1 MQDMTRKLRYLFVL
15 LFLTM
20 TGRALAQTGSISGT
34 VYDEKKEPVIG
45 AIVQVFESGATK
57 GGAATDIDGN
67 YVVKPLN
74 PSGNYEVHVK
84 YAGYKEIVLKG
95 VLVSPDKITK
105 LNFNMQINAK
115 ELEEVVVR
123 TYKVP
128 LIEADKPGSTT
139 TFTREQIQKIPTRNT
154 GDIASLAAGTYQSK
168 SGGSVSI
175 AGART
180 GGTQYIIDGVMVQGS
195 GATNLPPGA
204 IDQMSVITSGI
215 PAKYGDASGGIISI
229 TTRGGGEKHSGEVGF
244 EHSLDGYNHN
254 MGYFSVSGPLLKR
267 KIDSVNRKNVLGYS
281 LSGNYTFDED
291 NNPNYFK
298 NYVVKPDKLR
308 EIQQN
313 PLVQQTDIS
322 GRKTYN
328 SATEYVTMN
337 DLETRKTR
345 INAGYKSARLV
356 GKVDYQLS
364 DNVTLLA
371 GGNYTYID
379 QTNWDQR
386 YALFNPDAMP
396 TLTNTTGR
404 AFLRL
409 TQSFGKNNMGSGGED
424 SKERP
429 LISNAFYTLQA
440 DYQNSHEN
448 REDPNLKHNPFL
460 YGYLGKFETKDQTI
474 YGVGLDT
481 AINRTGTV
489 LYAYNSPTAVDF
501 TPANYNPLLV
511 NYTKQYYSLA
521 GGDAYP
527 TTLND
532 ILANRGLIN
541 GYLPP
546 YVYSDYSGS
555 PLYFNS
561 GFSRGG
567 YYYNNQEQFAFNV
580 DASFD
585 FQPKK
590 TRHAIE
596 FGLYYQQRA
605 ERTYSINAASAGT
618 NLWGLMRQLTNRHIL
633 DLDKGDPIY
642 VINGQR
648 YTLDEYRNQNL
659 QFGPNDTVIYNRLYN
674 ESLQSTFDYNL
685 RKKLN
690 LDPHGTDYL
699 YVDSYDPS
707 LFSLDMFAP
716 DELINQGT
724 PLASWYGYDYTGKR
738 VNGQVNFN
746 DFFTK
751 KDANGNYT
759 REIGAF
765 RPNYIAGYIQDKFE
779 LPNNVL
785 FNVGIRVERFDA
797 NTKVLRDPYS
807 LYAVHTV
814 ADNKNAVNTINNQKT
829 PENIGGDYVI
839 YVRDNQVENPEIIG
853 YRNGDDWYDATGK
866 FLQDPSYLN
875 TLYGSDPQPYI
886 VKPQGKNTYVRM
898 TQEGYDPNTS
908 FTDYKPQVNVMPRI
922 NFSFPIAEQ
931 SLFYAHYDVYVMRP
945 KSADE
950 IYVSPSDYLYLSQN
964 ASSIIP
970 NPNLKPERVFDYE
983 LGFQQTLSQN
993 SAVTINGFYKERK
1006 DMIQIRPYLYA
1017 FPNTYY
1023 TFGNRDFST
1032 TKGFSLKYDLRRVN
1046 HIQLQL
1052 SYTLQFAEGTG
1063 SSSSSGNGGSS
1074 TSVSNSGLLQY
1085 LIGAQLPNLRF
1096 ALPLNVD
1103 SRHILNANLD
1113 YRYEKGEGPIV
1124 GNVHPLENAGV
1135 NLVFRARSG
1144 EPYTRYAF
1152 PGQKIVVGGAYGSRL
1167 PWHYMMDLR
1176 IDKTF
1181 ALFPK
1186 KAAEGVNQPSRLGL
1200 TAFLYIQNLLNTK
1213 DVLGV
1218 YGYTGRPDSDGWIAS
1233 PNGQVE
1239 ASVKPSPQSYSDL
1252 YNLSRLDQDLL
1263 NNPRRIN
1270 LGISLNF

>member
-34 VYDEKKEPVIG
+34 VYDEKKEPIIG
-45 AIVQVFESGATK
+45 AIVQVFEAGATK

-67 YVVKPLN
+67 YVIKPLS

-84 YAGYKEIVLKG
+84 YAGYKEIISKG
-95 VLVSPDKITK
+95 VLVSPDRITK

-115 ELEEVVVR
+115 ELDEVVVT

-139 TFTREQIQKIPTRNT
+139 TFTRDQIAKLPTRNT
-154 GDIASLAAGTYQSK
+154 SDVASMAAGTYQSK
-168 SGGSVSI
+168 SGGTVSI
-175 AGART
+175 AGARS
-180 GGTQYIIDGVMVQGS
+180 GGTQYIIDGIVVQG
-195 GATNLPPGA
+195 ATAINLPPGS

-229 TTRGGGEKHSGEVGF
+229 TTRGGASQHQGEVSF
-244 EHSLDGYNHN
+244 EHSLEGYNHN
-254 MGYFSVSGPLLKR
+254 MASFSIAGPLLK
-267 KIDSVNRKNVLGYS
+267 KKVDSVNKKTVLGYS
-281 LSGNYTFDED
+281 LSGTYQFDED
-291 NNPNYFK
+291 NDPNYFD
-298 NYVVKPDKLR
+298 NYVVKGDKLR

-313 PLVQQTDIS
+313 PLVQKTDIS
-322 GRKTYN
+322 GRKIYS
-328 SATEYVTMN
+328 SATEYITMK
-337 DLETRKTR
+337 DLETTKTR
-345 INAGYKSARLV
+345 INADYKSARVV

-364 DNVTLLA
+364 DNVELVA
-371 GGNYTYID
+371 GGNYTYIN
-379 QTNWDQR
+379 QSQWDQR
-386 YALFNPDAMP
+386 YALFNPSAMP
-396 TLTNTTGR
+396 KDVINNGR
-404 AFLRL
+404 GFIRL
-409 TQSFGKNNMGSGGED
+409 TQSFGNKNLTANAED
-424 SKERP
+424 KKAP

-440 DYQNSHEN
+440 DYEN
-448 REDPNLKHNPFL
+448 TYRNVEDPNLKHNPFL
-460 YGYLGKFETKDQTI
+460 YGYLGKFDTKDQTI
-474 YGVGLDT
+474 YGIGLDT
-481 AINRTGTV
+481 AINRVGTV
-489 LYAYNSPTAVDF
+489 LYAYNSPTSVDF
-501 TPANYNPLLV
+501 TPADYNPLLV
-511 NYTKQYYSLA
+511 NYTKQYYGLA
-521 GGDAYP
+521 GGDGYP
-527 TTLND
+527 TNLND

-546 YVYSDYSGS
+546 YVYTDYLGS

-561 GFSRGG
+561 GYGRSG
-567 YYYNNQEQFAFNV
+567 YTYNNQEQFAFNV

-585 FQPKK
+585 LQPKK

-605 ERTYSINAASAGT
+605 ERNYGIGAAGINN
-618 NLWGLMRQLTNRHIL
+618 NLWALMRQLTNKHIL
-633 DLDKGDPIY
+633 DLDKANPIY
-642 VINGQR
+642 VIGGQR
-648 YTLDEYRNQNL
+648 YTLDEYRNGNL

-674 ESLQSTFDYNL
+674 EGLQSTFDYNL

-690 LDPHGTDYL
+690 LDPTGTDYI
-699 YVDSYDPS
+699 YIDNIKDPS
-707 LFSLDMFAP
+707 LLSLDMFSP
-716 DELINQGT
+716 DEIINGGN
-724 PLASWYGYDYTGKR
+724 PLATWYGYDYTGKR

-785 FNVGIRVERFDA
+785 FNVGVRVERFDA

-814 ADNKNAVNTINNQKT
+814 ADSKDAQNSINGGKT
-829 PENIGGDYVI
+829 PDNIGGDYVV
-839 YVRDNQVENPEIIG
+839 YVRDNQVENPEVIG
-853 YRNGDDWYDATGK
+853 YRSGDDWYDATGK
-866 FLQDPSYLN
+866 FLQDPSYLA
-875 TLYGSDPQPYI
+875 TLYGSDPQPYL
-886 VKPQGKNTYVRM
+886 VKSKDKNKTLRM
-898 TQEGYDPNTS
+898 NEEGYDPNSS

-945 KSADE
+945 KTASE
-950 IYVSPSDYLYLSQN
+950 IYVSPIDYLYLSQN
-964 ASSIIP
+964 GTQIIA

-983 LGFQQTLSQN
+983 LGFTQTLSQS

-1006 DMIQIRPYLYA
+1006 DMIQVRPFLYA
-1017 FPNTYY
+1017 YPNTYF

-1046 HIQLQL
+1046 HLQMQL

-1074 TSVSNSGLLQY
+1074 TSVSSSGLLQY

-1113 YRYEKGEGPIV
+1113 YRYEQGEGPVV
-1124 GNVHPLENAGV
+1124 GNSHPLENAGI
-1135 NLVFRARSG
+1135 NLIFRARSG
-1144 EPYTRYAF
+1144 EPYTRYAL
-1152 PGQKIVVGGAYGSRL
+1152 PGQRIVVGGAYGSRL
-1167 PWHYMMDLR
+1167 PWHYMLDFR

-1181 ALFPK
+1181 ALFARK
-1186 KAAEGVNQPSRLGL
+1186 SDDGIKQRTGIGL
-1200 TAFLYIQNLLNTK
+1200 QAFLYIQNLLNTK
-1213 DVLGV
+1213 DILGV
-1218 YGYTGRPDSDGWIAS
+1218 YGYTGRPDNDGWIAS
-1233 PNGQVE
+1233 PNGQSE
-1239 ASVKPSPQSYSDL
+1239 ASVKTSPQSYSDL
-1252 YNLSRLDQDLL
+1252 YNLSLMDQGLL

-1270 LGISLNF
+1270 LGITLNF

>member
-34 VYDEKKEPVIG
+34 VYDEKKEPIIG
-45 AIVQVFESGATK
+45 AIVQVFEAGATR

-115 ELEEVVVR
+115 ELEEVVVT

-139 TFTREQIQKIPTRNT
+139 TFTREQIAKLPTRNT
-154 GDIASLAAGTYQSK
+154 SDVASLSAGVYQSK
-168 SGGSVSI
+168 SGGNVSI
-175 AGART
+175 AGGRST
-180 GGTQYIIDGVMVQGS
+180 GTQYIIDGVMVQGNT
-195 GATNLPPGA
+195 ATNLPPGS

-229 TTRGGGEKHSGEVGF
+229 TTRGGAPKHTGEVGV
-244 EHSLDGYNHN
+244 EHSLDGFGHN
-254 MGYFSVSGPLLKR
+254 MAYFSLAGPLLK
-267 KIDSVNRKNVLGYS
+267 KKVDSVNKKTVLGYS
-281 LSGNYTFDED
+281 LNGSYISDKD
-291 NNPNYFK
+291 NNPNYFD
-298 NYVVKPDKLR
+298 NYVLKADRLK

-313 PLVQQTDIS
+313 PLVQTTDIS
-322 GRKTYN
+322 GRKIYHP
-328 SATEYVTMN
+328 ATEYVTMN
-337 DLETRKTR
+337 DLETTKTR
-345 INAGYKSARLV
+345 INADYKSARLV
-356 GKVDYQLS
+356 GKLNYQLS
-364 DNVTLLA
+364 DNVDLVA
-371 GGNYTYID
+371 GGNYTYIN
-379 QTNWDQR
+379 QSLWDQR
-386 YALFNPDAMP
+386 YELFSPDAMP
-396 TLTNTTGR
+396 KDIIHNGR
-404 AFLRL
+404 AYIRL
-409 TQSFGKNNMGSGGED
+409 TQSFGKNSLNNAEGEN
-424 SKERP
+424 KKAP

-440 DYQNSHEN
+440 DYEN
-448 REDPNLKHNPFL
+448 THTNIEDPKLKHNPFL
-460 YGYLGKFETKDQTI
+460 YGYVGKFVTRDQNI
-474 YGVGLDT
+474 YYVGLDT

-501 TPANYNPLLV
+501 TPSDVNPLLT
-511 NYTKQYYSLA
+511 NYTKQFYSLA
-521 GGDAYP
+521 GSEGYP

-532 ILANRGLIN
+532 IQAGSGLLN
-541 GYLPP
+541 GQLPN
-546 YVYSDYSGS
+546 YVYGSDIFY
-555 PLYFNS
+555 NS

-567 YYYNNQEQFAFNV
+567 YYYNDAEQFAFNV

-605 ERTYSINAASAGT
+605 ERTYSILPASVGNT
-618 NLWGLMRQLTNRHIL
+618 LWGLMRQLTNRHLL

-642 VINGQR
+642 IINGQR
-648 YTLDEYRNQNL
+648 YTLDEYRNGNL
-659 QFGPNDTVIYNRLYN
+659 SFGPNDTVIYNKLYN

-690 LDPHGTDYL
+690 LDPTGKDHL

-707 LFSLDMFAP
+707 IYSLDMFSP
-716 DELINQGT
+716 DELINGGV

-738 VNGQVNFN
+738 INGQVNFN

-751 KDANGNYT
+751 KNAKGDYT

-785 FNVGIRVERFDA
+785 FNVGLRVERFDA

-814 ADNKNAVNTINNQKT
+814 ADNKDAVNSTNGDKN
-829 PENIGGDYVI
+829 PDNIGGNYVI
-839 YVRDNQVENPEIIG
+839 YVDNNQADHPDIIG

-866 FLQDPSYLN
+866 FLQDP
-875 TLYGSDPQPYI
+875 TLLGPDPQPYL
-886 VKPQGKNTYVRM
+886 VKSPGQNRSLRM
-898 TQEGYDPNTS
+898 NEAGYDPNTS

-945 KSADE
+945 KTAGE
-950 IYVSPSDYLYLSQN
+950 IYVSPIEYLYLSQN
-964 ASSIIP
+964 ANQIIA

-1006 DMIQIRPYLYA
+1006 DMIQIRPFLNAY
-1017 FPNTYY
+1017 PNTYFTY
-1023 TFGNRDFST
+1023 GNRDFST

-1046 HIQLQL
+1046 HLQLQL

-1074 TSVSNSGLLQY
+1074 TSVSNSGLLKY
-1085 LIGAQLPNLRF
+1085 LLGAGLPNLRF
-1096 ALPLNVD
+1096 ALPLDID

-1113 YRYEKGEGPIV
+1113 YRYEKGEGPVI
-1124 GNVHPLENAGV
+1124 GNTHPLENAGI

-1152 PGQKIVVGGAYGSRL
+1152 PGQKIVVGGAYGARK

-1181 ALFPK
+1181 GLFSRTSVDGIK
-1186 KAAEGVNQPSRLGL
+1186 QPSRIGL
-1200 TAFLYIQNLLNTK
+1200 TAFLYIQNLLNTR
-1213 DVLGV
+1213 DILDV
-1218 YGYTGRPDSDGWIAS
+1218 YGYTGRPDNDGWIAS
-1233 PNGQVE
+1233 PAGQLE
-1239 ASVKPSPQSYSDL
+1239 ASVKTSPQSYMDL
-1252 YNLSRLDQDLL
+1252 YNLSRLDQDFL